1 MTDVTKLDWRRWYR
15 DPSSWPHRTT
25 ARLFLAE
32 AVLKIAPQL
41 IFPWNEDI
49 VTGTMAEEQPQ
60 LPGALEAFDEERS
73 PRPDIHGAWAP
84 AILNYISAAEF
95 TSQQLEWKDPK
106 AWLAAQTYDPVM
118 RRMVFDPAKAY
129 TSGTAVSFEH
139 WETASNI
146 AGEINDLRRAG
157 IVCMPL
163 LARAIAQMA
172 ISGDIDTIARPI
184 RGGEEVR
191 LTTDHWL
198 IDDALHRIASCALN
212 LDSPYDVDAEATHWI
227 FVDSEGFDTHAALYA
242 RRNMV
247 SLIEEG
253 VTPADVGI
261 KAPSKK
267 ALYPL
272 LVSKALPLLKAHVKA
287 NPRQYQR
294 SVLRQI
300 VEDKLGPVSDGVF
313 ETARNLLRKEYPH
326 IADGGA
332 PVGTDRRRVTDLSK
346 KLKVIDGGKL

>member
-15 DPSSWPHRTT
+15 DTSSWPHRTA

-32 AVLKIAPQL
+32 AVLRIAPQL
-41 IFPWNEDI
+41 IFPWDDVI
-49 VTGTMAEEQPQ
+49 VAGTMAEEQPL
-60 LPGALEAFDEERS
+60 LPGSLDAFDWDENPKPE
-73 PRPDIHGAWAP
+73 IHGAWAP
-84 AILNYISAAEF
+84 AVLAYMSAAEF
-95 TSQQLEWKDPK
+95 TSQQLEWKDPG
-106 AWLAAQTYDPVM
+106 AWLAAQAYDPVLG
-118 RRMVFDPAKAY
+118 RMVFDPSKAY
-129 TSGTAVSFEH
+129 TSGTDVSFAH
-139 WETASNI
+139 WNTASLQ
-146 AGEINDLRRAG
+146 AAEINELRQAG

-212 LDSPYDVDAEATHWI
+212 LDSPYDVEAEATHWI

-242 RRNMV
+242 RRNMI

-253 VTPADVGI
+253 VTPADVGM

-272 LVSKALPLLKAHVKA
+272 LVSKALPLMKAHVKA

-300 VEDKLGPVSDGVF
+300 VENKLGPVSDGVF
-313 ETARNLLRKEYPH
+313 EAARDLLRKEYPH

-332 PVGTDRRRVTDLSK
+332 PVGTERRRVTNVANGL
-346 KLKVIDGGKL
+346 KLIDGGKP